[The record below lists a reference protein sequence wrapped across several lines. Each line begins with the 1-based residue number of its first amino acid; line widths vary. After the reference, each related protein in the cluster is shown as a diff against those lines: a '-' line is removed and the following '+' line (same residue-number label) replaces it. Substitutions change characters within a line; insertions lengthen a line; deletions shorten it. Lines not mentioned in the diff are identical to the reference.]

1 MRVLLVEPAYYTKYP
16 PLGLLKLASYY
27 RSHANDVKLIRGIN
41 NKLNFDADKIE
52 ITSLFTYA
60 WKPVH
65 DAIEYYH
72 NLIPDAQITVGGIY
86 ASIMPDRIKSIYPFV
101 DVHVG
106 LHNEADQ
113 YLPSY
118 DILDDSEKWGNWD
131 ASIIF
136 SSRGC
141 IRNCPFCIVP
151 KIEGKIRCVIKNIT
165 HHIYPGHKKVILWDN
180 NFFASPEWKRI
191 LENLLDTGLKVDFN
205 QGLDARLID
214 EEKAA
219 LIADLKMDSI
229 RMAYDH
235 VGERKAAHNA
245 VNLLADQGVRKKDVL
260 FYALYNFYS
269 QDYPYADTPE
279 SFLGIIKD
287 ISEMGCASY
296 PMRYEPLNS
305 LKKNE
310 FISPNWTSEKLEM
323 IADARRVIGFG
334 GAFPSYK
341 GLVDKFMNAKDFND
355 AFKLREK
362 VSKMST
368 DTISHAQDQIMPSII
383 SHQAISGSEINS

>member
-1 MRVLLVEPAYYTKYP
+1 MKILLVEPSYYTKYP

-27 RSHANDVKLIRGIN
+27 RSRACDVKLVRGIN
-41 NKLNFDADKIE
+41 ENLDFNADKIE

-72 NLIPDAQITVGGIY
+72 KLIPDAKMTVGGIY
-86 ASIMPDRIKSIYPFV
+86 ASIMAERISSNYPFV
-101 DVHVG
+101 NVHQG
-106 LHNEADQ
+106 LHDDADR
-113 YLPSY
+113 YMPAY
-118 DILDDSEKWGNWD
+118 DILENSEKWNNWNS
-131 ASIIF
+131 SIVF

-151 KIEGKIRCVIKNIT
+151 KIEGKIRPAINDIRQ
-165 HHIYPGHKKVILWDN
+165 HIYKDHKKVILWDN
-180 NFFASPEWKRI
+180 NFFASPNWKKIIEQLLEIGLRI
-191 LENLLDTGLKVDFN
+191 DFN

-219 LIADLKMDSI
+219 LIADLKMDTV

-235 VGERKAAHNA
+235 VGEKKSVYNAAK
-245 VNLLADQGVRKKDVL
+245 LLNHQGIRKKDIL

-269 QDYPYADTPE
+269 QDYSFSDTPE
-279 SFLGIIKD
+279 SFFGIIKD
-287 ISEMGCASY
+287 IAEMGCNSY

-305 LKKNE
+305 LKKND
-310 FISPNWTSEKLEM
+310 FISPNWRSDQLE
-323 IADARRVIGFG
+323 IVADARRVIGFG
-334 GAFPSYK
+334 GAFPPYK
-341 GLVDKFMNAKDFND
+341 GLVDKFVNAKDFVD

-362 VSKMST
+362 RAKREINTVDLTK
-368 DTISHAQDQIMPSII
+368 DQISPSII
-383 SHQAISGSEINS
+383 PRRAIVGSEVNS